1 MNLGL
6 TGSFL
11 IGGILLITIL
21 TVHMNVREDAT
32 TTTLQI
38 TAMTNATT
46 VAEIADN
53 DFPNIGV
60 GNGMT
65 SLLSASATGI
75 TFLSDIDGD
84 FTIDTLTW
92 HFDSTSADTATPNPN
107 DHRLLRIVNSDTL
120 KFSSNVTAFD
130 LTYFDDFGSITA
142 NLDSIRRIR
151 VRVLCESPAQ
161 FGTEFQSSAWQRTYV
176 PINLAPLIGGV

>member
-21 TVHMNVREDAT
+21 TVHMSVREDSA

-38 TAMTNATT
+38 TAMTNAST

-53 DFPNIGV
+53 DFTNIGV
-60 GNGMT
+60 GIGT
-65 SLLSASATGI
+65 SSLLSASATDI
-75 TFLSDIDGD
+75 SFLSDIDGD
-84 FTIDTLTW
+84 YAIDTLTW
-92 HFDSTSADTATPNPN
+92 QYDSTSADTATLNPN
-107 DHRLLRIVNSDTL
+107 DHRLLRIVNGDTL

-130 LTYFDDFGSITA
+130 LTYFNDIGGITT

-161 FGTEFQSSAWQRTYV
+161 YGNEFQTSAWQRTYV